1 MYFERKNYT
10 GNQMPDIKSSFEEE
24 GGFPGIIGVVDGTHI
39 RIRAPEK
46 EPEAY
51 INRKKFHSINVQLV
65 CDDNMV
71 FTHVLAG
78 WPGSV
83 HDSRVMRNSELWR
96 TAAHK
101 FPGDTHL
108 LGDGGYPLLR

>member
-1 MYFERKNYT
+1 MYFERQNYT

-39 RIRAPEK
+39 RIRAPEH

-51 INRKKFHSINVQLV
+51 INRKKFQSINVQLV

-71 FTHVLAG
+71 FTHVFAG
-78 WPGSV
+78 
-83 HDSRVMRNSELWR
+83 DSRVMRNS
-96 TAAHK
+96 
-101 FPGDTHL
+101 
-108 LGDGGYPLLR
+108 